1 LIVTTSFS
9 DFSFTRRQR
18 RVVCGLA
25 LLWFVGWLAAT
36 APAQL
41 VPDVLKALNPALQC
55 DGAEGSLWRG
65 SAAWCSLRVNDQV
78 LALGRL
84 DWRLHPWS
92 LLWLQ
97 PSAHVSTQWGDQLV
111 DGDVRISPFGT
122 LTLRDARVQLPV
134 SLLHVWAPVPARGT
148 LGARVE
154 SLQWRGHLRELNG
167 RLEWRDAQ
175 WQWGARWL
183 RLGHYTVELRSESD
197 QALTGQLSGEGDLA
211 GAGKLAVNPDKR
223 IWQVDVALSA
233 SRALPQ
239 EFRQS
244 LIFLLGAKPV
254 ETNKA
259 EAGAPEQLQL
269 ARQGSW

>member
-1 LIVTTSFS
+1 MTPSFS
-9 DFSFTRRQR
+9 DSGFTRRQR
-18 RVVCGLA
+18 RAACGLA

-36 APAQL
+36 APARLMTGALQ
-41 VPDVLKALNPALQC
+41 ALNPALQC
-55 DGAEGSLWRG
+55 EGAEGSLWRG
-65 SAAWCSLRVNDQV
+65 SAAFCALRVNDQL

-84 DWRLHPWS
+84 DWRLRPWS

-97 PSAHVSTQWGDQLV
+97 PSAQVSTRWGDQLV
-111 DGDVRISPFGT
+111 DGDVRVSPFGT
-122 LTLRDARVQLPV
+122 ITLRDARVQLPA

-154 SLQWRGHLRELNG
+154 SLQWRGHLRELTG
-167 RLEWRDAQ
+167 RIDWRDAQ

-183 RLGHYTVELRSESD
+183 SLGHYAVELHSERD
-197 QALTGQLSGEGDLA
+197 QVLTGRLNAEGDLA
-211 GAGKLAVNPDKR
+211 GAGKLGVNLDKKT
-223 IWQVDVALSA
+223 WQVDAALSV

-254 ETNKA
+254 ENNA
-259 EAGAPEQLQL
+259 AGAGAPEQLTL
-269 ARQGSW
+269 SRQGAW